1 MNRSKDYFIDFIE
14 KVKMTLYIKE
24 PHATIFTD
32 PTSFGKSCL
41 VLDLIEKEYSKHFDY
56 IIIRRTV

>member
-32 PTSFGKSCL
+32 PKAL
-41 VLDLIEKEYSKHFDY
+41 EKAVL
-56 IIIRRTV
+56 R